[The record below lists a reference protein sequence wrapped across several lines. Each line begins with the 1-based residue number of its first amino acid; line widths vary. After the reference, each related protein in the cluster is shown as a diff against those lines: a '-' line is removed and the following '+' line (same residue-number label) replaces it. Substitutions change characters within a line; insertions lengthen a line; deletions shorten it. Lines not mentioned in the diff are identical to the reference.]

1 MVYRPRSWPHAIHLL
16 IGFVLN
22 FYFLRRALSMRVDD
36 EVMTKAI
43 GMESAQTRRPLAVTL
58 QAAFD
63 DAEET
68 VETEIEPAV

>member
-1 MVYRPRSWPHAIHLL
+1 
-16 IGFVLN
+16 
-22 FYFLRRALSMRVDD
+22 MRVDD

-43 GMESAQTRRPLAVTL
+43 GMESAKTKRPLAVTL